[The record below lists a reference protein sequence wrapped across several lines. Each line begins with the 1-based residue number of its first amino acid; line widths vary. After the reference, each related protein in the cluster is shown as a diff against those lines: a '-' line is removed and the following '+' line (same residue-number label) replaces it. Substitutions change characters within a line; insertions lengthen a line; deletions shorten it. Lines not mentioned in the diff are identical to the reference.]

1 MLASNDRFRNGLPK
15 RLPDG
20 FTLTKTNGDP
30 SHYVVCEVWTH
41 PVGWELRLTINGR
54 ILPMTT
60 IVESADQMRSMVEA
74 WKAVMVESRD
84 AGEGLALMPCYCA
97 DGGTCEAHR
106 YEPWPHDDCSRK
118 AVQARWLL
126 HSVFAQPGCSS
137 KVSSPLGAPSCSR
150 SGPCWRTPSNGDR
163 PIEVAARLQRSGAEG
178 KRDQ

>member
-1 MLASNDRFRNGLPK
+1 
-15 RLPDG
+15 
-20 FTLTKTNGDP
+20 
-30 SHYVVCEVWTH
+30 
-41 PVGWELRLTINGR
+41 
-54 ILPMTT
+54 MTT

-84 AGEGLALMPCYCA
+84 AGERLALMPCYCA

-126 HSVFAQPGCSS
+126 PRCLCSTGLFIQGVESLGCTL
-137 KVSSPLGAPSCSR
+137 VLARDRVG
-150 SGPCWRTPSNGDR
+150 RTPSNGDR
-163 PIEVAARLQRSGAEG
+163 PIEVAAPLQRSGAEG